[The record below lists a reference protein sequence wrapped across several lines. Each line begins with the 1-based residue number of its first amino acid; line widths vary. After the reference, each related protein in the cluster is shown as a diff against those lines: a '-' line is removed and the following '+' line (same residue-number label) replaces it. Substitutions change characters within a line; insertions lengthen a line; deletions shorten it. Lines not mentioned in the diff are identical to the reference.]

1 MGNGFS
7 PLHKAVDQNDIGALR
22 LEIQR
27 HGSCI
32 DQQEDEVMIFVE
44 SGRHNSKSGMSTVE
58 SALNR

>member
-27 HGSCI
+27 HGSLI
-32 DQQEDEVMIFVE
+32 DQQEDEVMI
-44 SGRHNSKSGMSTVE
+44 
-58 SALNR
+58 L